1 MASWLTTVAR
11 IDVSQKHLML
21 CPEVHNLALQIHAHN
36 LEPAL
41 QWVQEHRQQLA
52 KQPQAVS
59 FEFKLYRLSF
69 LRILNE
75 QGA

>member
-1 MASWLTTVAR
+1 M
-11 IDVSQKHLML
+11 
-21 CPEVHNLALQIHAHN
+21 QIHAHN

-41 QWVQEHRQQLA
+41 QWVEEHRQELA
-52 KQPQAVS
+52 KQPQAVG

-75 QGA
+75 QGHSTLAANPITSAFQWHAIVSCT